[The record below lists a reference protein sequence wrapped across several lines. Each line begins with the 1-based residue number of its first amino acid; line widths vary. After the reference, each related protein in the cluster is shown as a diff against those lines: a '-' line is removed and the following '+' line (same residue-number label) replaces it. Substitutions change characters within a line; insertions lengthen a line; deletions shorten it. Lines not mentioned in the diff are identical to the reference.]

1 MTYLKATLVG
11 VLVGL
16 VVAMLWV
23 AGILFWAE
31 HFSGTIHVS
40 VDARPVLLAAF
51 IGFVVGF
58 LWTVRRAQRST
69 SST

>member
-1 MTYLKATLVG
+1 MTCLKATLVG
-11 VLVGL
+11 ILVSL
-16 VVAMLWV
+16 VAAMLWV
-23 AGILFWAE
+23 AGILYWAE

-58 LWTVRRAQRST
+58 LWTMRRARAT
-69 SST
+69 N